1 MRQPVRAF
9 RRGRLPGL
17 ARRWAAS
24 VALAAPVLALAV
36 LAPPARASGS
46 AAVAA
51 AGATASVATPDSVLE
66 RFAAAWPGDYDNA
79 AQHAAQLAAG
89 LPEAQ
94 RNTRLE
100 LRIVPVDLPAFGA
113 HAVYAE
119 WFAPGAEATPVRQ
132 RIYAF
137 ERDTDGHLL
146 LRLHIFP
153 TDAAFVART
162 AGAWRD
168 PARLRGLTPA
178 DMAPLPGCDVRFG
191 ADAAVT
197 PDGEAFTGQ
206 MEKGRCR
213 FPAFEE
219 PTREIYSWSQMK
231 KTARVFSYKD
241 GWFNLDGSDY
251 RPWAP
256 AWYVFEKR

>member
-1 MRQPVRAF
+1 MRQPVCGVPGDRP
-9 RRGRLPGL
+9 PGL
-17 ARRWAAS
+17 APRWLAGLVLALPVLVGAPCAVAATD
-24 VALAAPVLALAV
+24 AAAPV
-36 LAPPARASGS
+36 
-46 AAVAA
+46 
-51 AGATASVATPDSVLE
+51 VATPDAVLE
-66 RFAAAWPGDYDNA
+66 RFAAGWPGVYDNA

-89 LPEAQ
+89 VPEAQ
-94 RNTRLE
+94 RNARLE
-100 LRIVPVDLPAFGA
+100 LRIVPVDLPAFGP

-119 WFAPGAEATPVRQ
+119 WFAPGAETAPVRQ

-137 ERDTDGHLL
+137 ERDTDGRLV

-153 TDAAFVART
+153 TNAAFVART
-162 AGAWRD
+162 VGAWRD

-178 DMAPLPGCDVRFG
+178 DMAPLRGCDVTFG
-191 ADAAVT
+191 ATAIAS
-197 PDGEAFTGQ
+197 PQGEAFTGQ
-206 MEKGRCR
+206 MQKGRCR

-256 AWYVFEKR
+256 AWFVFEKR